1 MHKLLLTYF
10 SRSVRNIRYMSLN
23 FPGNQLYRQN
33 VQHLYIGRI
42 ASIYPM
48 CCIYI
53 SNTLYLYIQRHRH
66 IDAKRTEKRKTFK
79 TSNADDLTHTPEI
92 PDAPPLAGK
101 ILRKYPELLQE
112 AFREIRRRIEPDHI
126 TDFIDTALTFFQ

>member
-92 PDAPPLAGK
+92 PDASL
-101 ILRKYPELLQE
+101 
-112 AFREIRRRIEPDHI
+112 
-126 TDFIDTALTFFQ
+126 

>member
-1 MHKLLLTYF
+1 M
-10 SRSVRNIRYMSLN
+10 
-23 FPGNQLYRQN
+23 
-33 VQHLYIGRI
+33 QHLYIGRV

-79 TSNADDLTHTPEI
+79 TSNTDDLTHTPEI
-92 PDAPPLAGK
+92 PDAPFSRQNPS
-101 ILRKYPELLQE
+101 E
-112 AFREIRRRIEPDHI
+112 APQIASGSI
-126 TDFIDTALTFFQ
+126 